1 MPLITLL
8 TDWESS
14 NTYLPQVMGSIYTGL
29 PTANVVSISPPVKA
43 HQVARAGYILKHSLS
58 TFPEGTL
65 HAIFVG
71 MPVDFSKVLIATIGS
86 QRVIT
91 WDTGLISLLSDDKIS
106 VHTFEYTTQ
115 PDENNWLTPM
125 AKAIIKAGKEEP
137 IERWTNPTADY
148 IQLRNVQP
156 ILQRNQILG
165 NVIHID
171 PYGNAITNIT
181 KDWFDTVSKG
191 RKFELYVQSNF
202 NKIARINADYEPHR
216 IGELLALFNA
226 QGHMEIAIA
235 HGNVAELLNL
245 NTSSEIRVRF
255 INTIE
260 TV

>member
-14 NTYLPQVMGSIYTGL
+14 NTYLPQVMGSIYSGL
-29 PTANVVSISPPVKA
+29 PAATVVSISPPVKA
-43 HQVARAGYILKHSLS
+43 HQVTRAGYILKHSLS
-58 TFPEGTL
+58 TFPEGTI

-71 MPVDFSKVLIATIGS
+71 MPPDFSKVLIATIGS
-86 QRVIT
+86 QLVIT
-91 WDTGLISLLSDDKIS
+91 WDTGLISLLSDDMIS
-106 VHTFEYTTQ
+106 VHTYEYSTQ
-115 PDENNWLTPM
+115 SNENNWLTPM
-125 AKAIIKAGKEEP
+125 ANAIIKAGKEEP
-137 IERWTNPTADY
+137 IEHWTHPTADY
-148 IQLRNVQP
+148 IQLHNVQP
-156 ILQRNQILG
+156 TLQRNQILG

-202 NKIARINADYEPHR
+202 NKIARINTDYEPHR
-216 IGELLALFNA
+216 MGELLALFNA
-226 QGHMEIAIA
+226 QGHMEIAIS

-245 NTSSEIRVRF
+245 NTSSEVRVRF